1 MLEYFWLK
9 KVQIWG
15 NLTLKKYSLA
25 ALITYLIESQIL
37 YIIMREKGQFY
48 QRERKTSLE
57 LLYQTFQDGGVVEGG
72 GGLEQDMEDFKGR
85 RIQDW

>member
-1 MLEYFWLK
+1 
-9 KVQIWG
+9 
-15 NLTLKKYSLA
+15 
-25 ALITYLIESQIL
+25 
-37 YIIMREKGQFY
+37 MREKGQFY